1 MVLLRG
7 GSDQAGRRRKE
18 FRSSVRYA
26 PKALFGENI
35 RSCEPF
41 VEAAAKKGEIHS
53 SSLGSV
59 ADKERRKEIVY
70 FSLFS

>member
-41 VEAAAKKGEIHS
+41 VEAAAKKRRD
-53 SSLGSV
+53 SLELPRLGG
-59 ADKERRKEIVY
+59 R
-70 FSLFS
+70 